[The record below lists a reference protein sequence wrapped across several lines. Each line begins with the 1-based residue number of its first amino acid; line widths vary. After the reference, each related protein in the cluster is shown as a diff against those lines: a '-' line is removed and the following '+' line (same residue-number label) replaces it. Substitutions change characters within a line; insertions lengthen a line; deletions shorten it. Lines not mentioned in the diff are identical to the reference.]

1 MIKNE
6 QKQALTGYLVE
17 QTQRGMDIR
26 NPQIST
32 KELSEELGF
41 SDHYIYGV
49 LPGEIIER
57 IERGK
62 YNINIKELVPALY
75 QQYLNLIETDPQ
87 TADSISHACCE
98 KRPLFMYYKY
108 FYECVI
114 RGEYL
119 RSIEFY
125 EDLLKTE
132 NNFCYADLVYY
143 LYLLNHIVEL
153 PPRYKEYLNG
163 FQTNSNLL
171 RAIKIAK
178 GDPRYDKE
186 TRKARNLIRKCIIQ
200 GKYEQIKPLVKILN
214 LKSSKQSNDIIEVEL
229 LNALTKATADRM
241 AKVNFFANQGDYARV
256 EEALTKNSQ
265 IELAAPER
273 GMLSLAR
280 QAAQMQAQL
289 SEGKAANTTDV
300 PLQYTKKKNN

>member
-1 MIKNE
+1 MIKKE
-6 QKQALTGYLVE
+6 QKEALTGYLVE
-17 QTQRGMDIR
+17 QTQRGMDIC

-32 KELSEELGF
+32 KELRGLGL
-41 SDHYIYGV
+41 SDHYIYEV

-62 YNINIKELVPALY
+62 YKIGIKDLVPALY

-87 TADSISHACCE
+87 TADSISRACCE
-98 KRPLFMYYKY
+98 ERPLFMYYKY

-132 NNFCYADLVYY
+132 NNLCYADLVYY

-153 PPRYKEYLNG
+153 PPIYKEYFDG
-163 FQTNSNLL
+163 FQTKANLL
-171 RAIKIAK
+171 QVIKIAED
-178 GDPRYDKE
+178 DPRYDKK
-186 TRKARNLIRKCIIQ
+186 TRRTRNLIRQCIIQ
-200 GKYEQIKPLVKILN
+200 KKYEQIKPLVKILN
-214 LKSSKQSNDIIEVEL
+214 LKSSQQSNDIIEVKL
-229 LNALTKATADRM
+229 LNALTKAATDRM
-241 AKVNFFANQGDYARV
+241 SKANLFANQGYYARV
-256 EEALTKNSQ
+256 EEALTENSQ
-265 IELAAPER
+265 IELTAPER

-280 QAAQMQAQL
+280 QAAEMQAQL
-289 SEGKAANTTDV
+289 SKGEAANATNV